1 MRISRSGGNTIRNM
15 TARAPANIG
24 VSLDDIDTPALLIDL
39 DAFERNLRRMSD
51 ALRRSGLALRPHAK
65 NHKSPVIAHKQMAL
79 GAVGV
84 CCQKVS
90 EAEVMAHAGIKDI
103 LVSNEIVG
111 RAKIARLAALARDVR
126 LSVCVDD
133 ADNVRALSDAAVCYG
148 ANLDVLVEIDVGA
161 GRCGVAPGAAALE
174 LARTVA
180 SAPGLVF
187 AGLQAYHGPAQHT
200 RVYVE
205 RSTHI
210 AGAIRHTE
218 QTRELLSGHGLPCR
232 VISGAGTGT
241 YLLEAAGKVC
251 TELQAGS
258 YIFMDGDY
266 AKNRAADGGPFGEF
280 EHSLFVRTT
289 IMSRPTAER
298 AVVDAGLKAIGVDA
312 GMPDVSGVQGARYIR
327 ASDEHGIVR
336 LEGSVQGISIGERL
350 NLIAANCDPT
360 VNLHD
365 WYVGVRNGRVETL
378 WPISARGPGY

>member
-1 MRISRSGGNTIRNM
+1 MTPNM
-15 TARAPANIG
+15 TARPPADIG

-39 DAFERNLRRMSD
+39 DAFERNLRRMGD
-51 ALRRSGLALRPHAK
+51 AARRSGLALRPHAK
-65 NHKSPVIAHKQMAL
+65 THKSPMIAHKQIAL

-111 RAKIARLAALARDVR
+111 RTKIGRLVALAREVR

-133 ADNVRALSDAAVCYG
+133 ADNVRALSRAAVDYG

-161 GRCGVAPGAAALE
+161 NRCGVAPGTAALE
-174 LARTVA
+174 LAGIVA
-180 SAPGLVF
+180 RAPGLVF

-200 RVYVE
+200 RDYGE
-205 RSTHI
+205 RGAQI
-210 AGAIRHTE
+210 AVAIRQTE
-218 QTRELLSGHGLPCR
+218 QTRELLSSHGLDCR

-241 YLLEAAGKVC
+241 YLLEASAKVC

-280 EHSLFVRTT
+280 EHSLFVHTA
-289 IMSRPTAER
+289 IMSRPTAGR
-298 AVVDAGLKAIGVDA
+298 AVVDAGLKALGVDA
-312 GMPDVSGVQGARYIR
+312 GMPDVSGLDGARYIR
-327 ASDEHGIVR
+327 ASDEHGIVS
-336 LEGSVQGISIGERL
+336 LEGPAQSVSIGERL

-365 WYVGVRNGRVETL
+365 WYVGVRDERVEAL
-378 WPISARGPGY
+378 WPISARGPGF